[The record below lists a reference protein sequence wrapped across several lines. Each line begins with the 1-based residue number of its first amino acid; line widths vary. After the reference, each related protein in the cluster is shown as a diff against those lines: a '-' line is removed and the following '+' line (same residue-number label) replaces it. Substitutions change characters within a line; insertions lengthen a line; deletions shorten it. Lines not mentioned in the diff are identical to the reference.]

1 MSIKPVHITRTV
13 NHWLQ
18 KHRDVSEDWITSVVL
33 WTPHSNI
40 NDEFKLEKIIKR
52 KRNRKKVTLWV
63 KDYSWRYLVYKAH
76 MEKYP

>member
-40 NDEFKLEKIIKR
+40 NDEFKLETIIKR
-52 KRNRKKVTLWV
+52 K
-63 KDYSWRYLVYKAH
+63 
-76 MEKYP
+76 